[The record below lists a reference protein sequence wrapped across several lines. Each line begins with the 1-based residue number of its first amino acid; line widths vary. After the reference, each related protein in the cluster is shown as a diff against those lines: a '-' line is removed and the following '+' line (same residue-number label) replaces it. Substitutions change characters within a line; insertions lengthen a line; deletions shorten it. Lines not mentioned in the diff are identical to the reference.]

1 MPFKTSPCLG
11 CCSDFSPQPA
21 QCPRLP
27 QFTSLLSTLSMA
39 AVPGKVVSLWAGSWG
54 ESPVGRSSRKDPKP
68 LQLLAVPDLLPGSDS
83 PWKWQEKP
91 GVLPQSKSAQK
102 LQQQQHHA
110 ALGRCRIA
118 SWCAAPVHSL
128 HPLSTMV
135 CKEVMQI
142 SP

>member
-54 ESPVGRSSRKDPKP
+54 ESPVGRSRSRIQSHCSCWHFQIFCQGQTVLGNGRRNLECYHSPRVHGNCSNNSTR
-68 LQLLAVPDLLPGSDS
+68 LLWADAGLLPG
-83 PWKWQEKP
+83 
-91 GVLPQSKSAQK
+91 VLHQCIPCILSAQWYARK
-102 LQQQQHHA
+102 
-110 ALGRCRIA
+110 
-118 SWCAAPVHSL
+118 
-128 HPLSTMV
+128 
-135 CKEVMQI
+135 
-142 SP
+142 